1 MEIWKLII
9 LGVVIGSNN
18 LAVAFALGA
27 LQIRSYWW
35 RIVLIFGLFEFFIPL
50 VGVFIGRQFSQFIA
64 DYASYIGGSLL
75 IVLGIIMSY
84 KSYTKASENEAY
96 LLRKITTWT
105 GIISLSAGLSLD
117 NLIVGF
123 SIGLKDFH
131 PITAASVIAG
141 SSIIFTLFGLNVG
154 SYLHKKFRT
163 WTDIGTA
170 LLLILIGIATFLG
183 WI

>member
-1 MEIWKLII
+1 MEIWKLFI
-9 LGVVIGSNN
+9 LGIVIGSNN

-35 RIVLIFGLFEFFIPL
+35 RIILTFGLFEFFIPL

-64 DYASYIGGSLL
+64 DYASYVGGALL
-75 IVLGIIMSY
+75 IILGLFMSY
-84 KSYTKASENEAY
+84 KSFTNSSHNKAY

-123 SIGLKDFH
+123 SIGLKNFH
-131 PITAASVIAG
+131 PITTASVIAG
-141 SSIIFTLFGLNVG
+141 SSIIFTVIGLNFG
-154 SYLHKKFRT
+154 NYLHKSFRT
-163 WTDIGTA
+163 WTDVGTA
-170 LLLILIGIATFLG
+170 LLLIAIGVATFIG